1 MSTLA
6 LQSHVFSFSTSY
18 LKWAS
23 LDLPSGSWLAVYIDS
38 VPNGLHTRLRPYTS
52 LSELERH
59 LPFQLIQASSHER
72 TINRTVFPST
82 LDDSCSPRRDVGVT
96 GETSEGWLASTEPQT
111 PQRPKSSHGPRA

>member
-72 TINRTVFPST
+72 TIALCSRPHWTIPVPREETLALREKLRKVGWRRPNHKPST
-82 LDDSCSPRRDVGVT
+82 TKIVA
-96 GETSEGWLASTEPQT
+96 WA
-111 PQRPKSSHGPRA
+111 KSL